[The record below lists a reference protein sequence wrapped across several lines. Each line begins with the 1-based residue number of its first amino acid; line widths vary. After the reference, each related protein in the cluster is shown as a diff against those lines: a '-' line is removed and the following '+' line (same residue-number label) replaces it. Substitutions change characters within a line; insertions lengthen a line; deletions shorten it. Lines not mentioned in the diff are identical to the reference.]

1 MGREEDAIKD
11 YTSAIEINPSSVE
24 TYYNRGK
31 YYYQYLQGLSLSKLK
46 REEEAIKDYTSA
58 IEINP

>member
-1 MGREEDAIKD
+1 M
-11 YTSAIEINPSSVE
+11 
-24 TYYNRGK
+24 NRGK
-31 YYYQYLQGLSLSKLK
+31 YYYLYLQGLSLSKLK